1 MDKAPDFE
9 FGDCRALFI
18 FCLLLTCYF
27 EISFIIQD
35 DAVHH
40 PES

>member
-1 MDKAPDFE
+1 MHVIQDYV
-9 FGDCRALFI
+9 
-18 FCLLLTCYF
+18 FCFLLTCYF